1 MSLKWLQSY
10 DITRSAD
17 SDVGDS
23 DVEKKK
29 QRIFDHETTRLSG
42 AHQEIQSNNI
52 QLRIRTISNTLTVLC
67 FFFSKPIF
75 SLIFFSLSF
84 LFSFF
89 TTDAY
94 KSGATGRRPRRHAV
108 CCLQSAVCS
117 LQSTSPRSSAKPPP
131 FSFVFGATA
140 PPSSSSSCSSR
151 SCSELLVLL
160 SFFVKSLNSF
170 DWCVTLNRE
179 IDRAAANFFESPVPT
194 LALNNKME
202 SINLTKLRDRHQ
214 STPILVTWIEKWI
227 GRISLIGHFSHF
239 PWATKWSSST

>member
-170 DWCVTLNRE
+170 D
-179 IDRAAANFFESPVPT
+179 
-194 LALNNKME
+194 
-202 SINLTKLRDRHQ
+202 
-214 STPILVTWIEKWI
+214 
-227 GRISLIGHFSHF
+227 
-239 PWATKWSSST
+239 